1 MKNKAYLTIVI
12 ILLVSII
19 INFASYHFAN
29 ALSQN
34 IEVLYDD
41 IDDKP
46 STAYLGETGINESKI
61 ELWHFSGGYWKY
73 NDLVITDIEL
83 KNDLS
88 DEESL
93 ALKLNK
99 EVTFE
104 ISLDQNLVNKLK
116 EYENLKVVCS
126 SNLKTQKTSEI
137 IPLSNLFSDRP
148 TIELKNNKIYFKAKP
163 KLHFYKK
170 YRYQEIIGDKFKV
183 IVPIV
188 DPDFGYNSY
197 SIFKRTE
204 SSNLG
209 ATASYF
215 DKSDP
220 YANAPEGSNLI
231 APGQIKN
238 ADGHLYDGFTY
249 KTGEKIRQSN
259 NTSIGYYTF
268 RNGGA
273 VGIIFKYP
281 IKFTFYGDEYPSD
294 LSAHFETLPSSIV
307 KGQNVQVC
315 VTVKSNFESDLEN
328 VPFKWEITKADGT
341 ALQAS
346 DGLKYSG
353 TSELP
358 EGKISIPS
366 AIQQAVL
373 YADFVMPDSDVKIK
387 FSVNKEGNAPI
398 EAYLDNNSIDSGE
411 SIKLV
416 KGVSYKGEFDLD
428 YNVLSRKIK
437 FPLINGEGIRA
448 ELILPRG
455 EWDGNAVGELD
466 VRNSTKDIYHDFWAL
481 GTDVNE
487 WNDTIVVKP
496 TINATLKRVDFGDN
510 PQGNKY
516 LNLVDPL
523 KPLQKIG
530 EATFGG
536 SVKRSYIYKYNT
548 YKKMPDG
555 SIYSEEHTGT
565 STTSAS
571 FNSGPD
577 TREIKAFIYNGREKM
592 PNIAARNFKNKVDST
607 GWKSDLF
614 WTSDPYKF
622 DVIRIMCSID
632 TDNKPYNWTKVD
644 GQYKRTFTQ
653 QNTANIN
660 WTVKNSMAN
669 LYKYDRENARKMN
682 YGKAF
687 YPNVVFA
694 SDRGL
699 QKYDWPIKSGYY
711 LNPLGEYTCTLKTV
725 QYKNVRG
732 TTKEHTE
739 LVNKIKNSF
748 HYTSNMQYT
757 SDGKTHQSLD
767 LHNGNDKIFGMDML
781 NITSNYGIN
790 ETKLEHYD
798 KSEDA
803 EKTHQY
809 FKEILEGYSESN
821 TLASKDNFKYR
832 EYIKQG
838 DIYKIEETTVIT
850 FTVAPPSK
858 DQKLYTYINMKDGE
872 YRINVRADNLKLE
885 NYAYNGLNVSG
896 LPSIDNITVNVNG
909 TLYDD
914 QNSVIG
920 H

>member
-1 MKNKAYLTIVI
+1 MVRHKEVGVMRKCARIIMVLFVLICAIYMSYLNSRNVKAID
-12 ILLVSII
+12 
-19 INFASYHFAN
+19 
-29 ALSQN
+29 QN
-34 IEVLYDD
+34 TEVLFDV
-41 IDDKP
+41 IDEKP
-46 STAYLGETGINESKI
+46 LTACIGETSVYDNKI

-73 NDLVITDIEL
+73 KNLVV
-83 KNDLS
+83 K
-88 DEESL
+88 DEEL
-93 ALKLNK
+93 GRNLLDDEKLEIKLND
-99 EVTFE
+99 EIEFE
-104 ISLDQNLVNKLK
+104 ISLD
-116 EYENLKVVCS
+116 
-126 SNLKTQKTSEI
+126 
-137 IPLSNLFSDRP
+137 
-148 TIELKNNKIYFKAKP
+148 NKIYFKAKP

-170 YRYQEIIGDKFKV
+170 YSYQD
-183 IVPIV
+183 IVGEMFNVNLPIV
-188 DPDFGYNSY
+188 DPDYGYNTY

-204 SSNLG
+204 NSNLG
-209 ATASYF
+209 AADSYF
-215 DKSDP
+215 DKDDP
-220 YANAPEGSNLI
+220 YASAPEGSYLI
-231 APGQIKN
+231 APAQIKN

-249 KTGEKIRQSN
+249 KTGETIRQSN

-294 LSAHFETLPSSIV
+294 LSVHFETLPSSIV

-341 ALQAS
+341 ALKAS
-346 DGLKYSG
+346 DGLKFSG

-358 EGKISIPS
+358 EGKINIYS
-366 AIQQAVL
+366 AIQQEVF

-387 FSVNKEGNAPI
+387 FSVNTEGNSPV

-416 KGVSYKGEFDLD
+416 NEVFYKGEFDLD
-428 YNVLSRKIK
+428 YNVLSREIK
-437 FPLINGEGIRA
+437 FPLINGKDIRA

-455 EWDGNAVGELD
+455 QWNGNAIGELQ
-466 VRNSTKDIYHDFWAL
+466 VSNRTKDIYRDFSAS
-481 GTDVNE
+481 GTKVNE
-487 WNDTIVVKP
+487 WNANIVVNP
-496 TINATLKRVDFGDN
+496 TINVTLKRDDFGDS
-510 PQGNKY
+510 PQKNKY
-516 LNLVDPL
+516 LNLADPF
-523 KPLQKIG
+523 KPIQKIG
-530 EATFGG
+530 EADFWG
-536 SVKRSYIYKYNT
+536 SVERSYKYKYIT
-548 YKKMPDG
+548 YKQNPDG
-555 SIYSEEHTGT
+555 STYSEEHTGT
-565 STTSAS
+565 SSTSAS
-571 FNSGPD
+571 FNSGTD
-577 TREIKAFIYNGREKM
+577 TREIRAFIYNGMEKM
-592 PNIAARNFKNKVDST
+592 PNIPARNFKNKVESN
-607 GWKSDLF
+607 GLKSDLF
-614 WTSDPYKF
+614 WISDPYKF
-622 DVIRIMCSID
+622 DVIRWMCNVD
-632 TDNKPYNWTKVD
+632 TNNTPYNWTKVD

-660 WTVKNSMAN
+660 WTVKNSMAS

-682 YGKAF
+682 YGKNF
-687 YPNVVFA
+687 YPNAVFA
-694 SDRGL
+694 SDKGL
-699 QKYDWPIKSGYY
+699 QKYDWPVKSGYY
-711 LNPLGEYTCTLKTV
+711 FNPLGEYTCTLKTV
-725 QYKNVRG
+725 QYKNVPG

-739 LVNKIKNSF
+739 LVDKIKNSF

-781 NITSNYGIN
+781 NITTNYN
-790 ETKLEHYD
+790 KKETKLEHYD
-798 KSEDA
+798 NSENAD
-803 EKTHQY
+803 KTHQY

-872 YRINVRADNLKLE
+872 YRINVRVDNIKLD
-885 NYAYNGLNVSG
+885 NYAYNGLNISG
-896 LPSIDNITVNVNG
+896 LASIDNITVNVNG

-920 H
+920 N